1 MWRET
6 DCCVPPTD
14 AEEEEEEAKRLQ
26 KERAK
31 SLREEDFMDDEDE
44 EEGKEGKGEEE
55 SSSFSRDDFLED
67 DDEILRAKFA
77 KASRDLNEI
86 SFSDPFG
93 SRLFSLSLSFPLFV
107 ASDPKRGRKRRL
119 TVKERGNVGVGGE
132 KRCFKTLCQG
142 KVCHHR
148 GGGT

>member
-1 MWRET
+1 
-6 DCCVPPTD
+6 VPSTD
-14 AEEEEEEAKRLQ
+14 AQEEEEEAKRLQ

-44 EEGKEGKGEEE
+44 EEGKEEKEEE
-55 SSSFSRDDFLED
+55 ENSLFSRDDFLED
-67 DDEILRAKFA
+67 DDDVLKAKFA

-93 SRLFSLSLSFPLFV
+93 SRLSPPSLSSLLPTI
-107 ASDPKRGRKRRL
+107 RKRIDE
-119 TVKERGNVGVGGE
+119 KERGNVGVGGE
-132 KRCFKTLCQG
+132 KRCFETLCQG

-148 GGGT
+148 GGGTRTPQSSF